1 MFLLK
6 ADQMKRYEKEKVGVP
21 FSLFLTL
28 YASVRHVTLE
38 RVSASDETEE
48 TFPYRGIS
56 NIKLNQECDCNWFY
70 YVIIL

>member
-28 YASVRHVTLE
+28 YASGCHITLE
-38 RVSASDETEE
+38 RVATSDETEE
-48 TFPYRGIS
+48 MFPYRGIP
-56 NIKLNQECDCNWFY
+56 IFLTLGLMFIYLD
-70 YVIIL
+70 V